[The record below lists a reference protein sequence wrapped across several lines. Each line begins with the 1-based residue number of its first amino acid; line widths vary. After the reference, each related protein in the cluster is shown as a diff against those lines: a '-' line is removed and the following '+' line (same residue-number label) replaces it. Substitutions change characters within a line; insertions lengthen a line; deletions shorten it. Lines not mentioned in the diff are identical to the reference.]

1 MTRLLLA
8 LLLLLALPVAAHAR
22 PGDPDRRF
30 GRQGTVTLK
39 ATSADAVG
47 GAVKVLSG
55 NRILAG
61 GSAGGQFVVV
71 RLRKTGTLDSR
82 FGTGGQVVPALP
94 GTSLDGVRA
103 LATFRDG
110 RIVAAGTLRLADGT
124 TRMVALRMLPTGEI
138 DPSFGAG
145 LGYVQ
150 VGPPGAV
157 LGAMVMDRFGNVIL
171 GGSRPN
177 AGAEVPIV
185 TRLLP
190 DGTTNTDFAGT
201 GTFEAASLGLG
212 GRVTSLLA
220 RPDGALLFTVG
231 GTETTAY
238 PATFSIVRLLPTGTP
253 DPAFAGTG
261 LANIPLGANGALT
274 GLGVGAQAIRTG
286 PGGRFLVAGTDLTET
301 STPRGAVIRLRPDGS
316 LDPRFGRRGVTR
328 ISRKADEIR
337 ITAMVRDNQGR
348 IVLSGSGR
356 PPNALVV
363 RLRGNGARDRGFG
376 NGGITFPRLGR
387 PPGGQPIYTTLTA
400 VDAAGSR
407 AVIAG
412 SAAGPGVFVRGLTGT
427 TYTGRFAL
435 TVTKLR

>member
-1 MTRLLLA
+1 MTRLLIA
-8 LLLLLALPVAAHAR
+8 LTLLLALPVAAQAR

-39 ATSADAVG
+39 ATDADAVG

-71 RLRKTGTLDSR
+71 RLRPTGRLDSR

-110 RIVAAGTLRLADGT
+110 RIVAAGTLRLADRT
-124 TRMVALRMLPTGEI
+124 TRMVAIRLLPTGEI

-150 VGPPGAV
+150 AGPPGAV
-157 LGAMVMDRFGNVIL
+157 LGAMTMDRAGNVIL

-185 TRLLP
+185 IRLLP
-190 DGTTNTDFAGT
+190 D
-201 GTFEAASLGLG
+201 
-212 GRVTSLLA
+212 
-220 RPDGALLFTVG
+220 
-231 GTETTAY
+231 
-238 PATFSIVRLLPTGTP
+238 GTP

-261 LANIPLGANGALT
+261 TFQGVSLSLAGRATSLLARPDGTLLFTVGGTASTAYPSTFSTVRLLPTGAPDPTFAGTGVSHIPMSPPS
-274 GLGVGAQAIRTG
+274 GLRVGAQAIRTG
-286 PGGRFLVAGTDLTET
+286 PGGRFLVAGTDLTEN
-301 STPRGAVIRLRPDGS
+301 STARGAVIRLRPDGS
-316 LDPRFGRRGVTR
+316 LDSRFGARGVTR
-328 ISRKADEIR
+328 ISRRTDAIQ
-337 ITAMVRDNQGR
+337 ITGMVRDNQGR
-348 IVLSGSGR
+348 IVLTGSGR
-356 PPNALVV
+356 APNAFVA
-363 RLRGNGARDRGFG
+363 RLRGNGARDTRFG
-376 NGGITFPRLGR
+376 NRGITFPRLGR
-387 PPGGQPIYTTLTA
+387 PPGGEPIFTTLTA

-407 AVIAG
+407 AVLAG
-412 SAAGPGVFVRGLTGT
+412 SAAGPGLLTRQESGT
-427 TYTGRFAL
+427 IYTGRFAL
-435 TVTKLR
+435 TVTKLQ